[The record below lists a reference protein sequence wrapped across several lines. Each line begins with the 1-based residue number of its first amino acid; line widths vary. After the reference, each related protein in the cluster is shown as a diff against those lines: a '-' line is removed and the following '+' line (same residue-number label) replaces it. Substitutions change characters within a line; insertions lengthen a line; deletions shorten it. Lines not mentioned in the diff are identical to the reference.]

1 MGDCPY
7 CEAIPYQY
15 NPDEV
20 YYVCNKEIGQKPRK
34 HCPYAEEGNWED
46 CPINI

>member
-1 MGDCPY
+1 MGDCPF
-7 CEAIPYQY
+7 CEAIPYLY

-34 HCPYAEEGNWED
+34 HCSYAEEGNWED
-46 CPINI
+46 CPL